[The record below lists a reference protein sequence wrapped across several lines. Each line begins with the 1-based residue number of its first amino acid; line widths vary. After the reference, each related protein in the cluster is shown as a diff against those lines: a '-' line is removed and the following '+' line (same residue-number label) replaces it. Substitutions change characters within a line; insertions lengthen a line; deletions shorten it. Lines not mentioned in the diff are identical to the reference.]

1 MEQNIQHLEPIITE
15 EKLFNLNNLFL
26 SFFIGITA
34 IALIVVLILFLDLD
48 RSDSILFSSLVI
60 ICYAIILFF
69 LLEPSILRKVHTK
82 EVQTI
87 ERPVEVIRTVERPVI
102 RTVEKPVEVIRT
114 VERPVIRK
122 VFVEKQRKK
131 LDIPRYEYRGSSQ
144 TKVYHK
150 TSCRLSKS
158 IKPKYKISKH
168 SAEYFKRNKF
178 KPCKMC
184 LSKKKK

>member
-102 RTVEKPVEVIRT
+102 R
-114 VERPVIRK
+114 K